1 MRKVIG
7 ILIIINS
14 LFWIWYYGHMV
25 LDELLPSEEI
35 IHCFRPPIYISIV
48 NLILVIIMGLIGWN
62 ILKKRIKNW
71 VAISALIVISIM
83 GFLVDS
89 YGYLLM

>member
-1 MRKVIG
+1 
-7 ILIIINS
+7 
-14 LFWIWYYGHMV
+14 
-25 LDELLPSEEI
+25 
-35 IHCFRPPIYISIV
+35 
-48 NLILVIIMGLIGWN
+48 MGLIGWN